1 MGWNLSEFLAQVL
14 KRNVQNGGKF
24 RTSVTISTWLN
35 LVPPI
40 YLFKPCENVLSL
52 CCMYCIHLAYLKK
65 DKKRYKLIWPLYFN
79 ILRIK
84 IFSLCMP
91 FKEKKSNFV
100 KMIKINQNCQKIRNN
115 CHTDGMQCCN
125 EKKVHKYFWN
135 FHTHDH
141 TRWCFCKLYQ
151 IICRWRYT
159 DITI

>member
-14 KRNVQNGGKF
+14 KKSVQNGGKF
-24 RTSVTISTWLN
+24 RTSITISTWLN

-91 FKEKKSNFV
+91 FKEKKNP
-100 KMIKINQNCQKIRNN
+100 
-115 CHTDGMQCCN
+115 
-125 EKKVHKYFWN
+125 
-135 FHTHDH
+135 
-141 TRWCFCKLYQ
+141 RWCTAKREVCKNKTKKFSCQFIMICNSPQ
-151 IICRWRYT
+151 IYSCVRVSWHISWSLHSSGSKNSK
-159 DITI
+159 